1 METTIHYNIYF
12 QMAGFVF
19 LAALALICLL
29 RRGAHTLT
37 RISLNRTFASALA
50 ATALDVLATPL
61 RAGAWPW
68 LPAWAAHGLLV
79 AWLISQTLFFPFFI
93 LCTLFLA
100 KTPGPR
106 LRGMMRLLSIL
117 FCAGIAGALLSPWLG
132 LMYRPSPSGGFDNG
146 PLYRPLLICWW
157 LLLAL
162 GSF

>member
-117 FCAGIAGALLSPWLG
+117 F
-132 LMYRPSPSGGFDNG
+132 
-146 PLYRPLLICWW
+146 
-157 LLLAL
+157 
-162 GSF
+162 